1 MNPRLVEGVSTCVR
15 VLLPNIELPAALV
28 VGTGN
33 FHLDK
38 TSLNV
43 ILQGVT
49 NTKY

>member
-1 MNPRLVEGVSTCVR
+1 MNPRPVEGVSSCVR

-28 VGTGN
+28 VGAGN

-38 TSLNV
+38 TSLNG
-43 ILQGVT
+43 IPQGVI